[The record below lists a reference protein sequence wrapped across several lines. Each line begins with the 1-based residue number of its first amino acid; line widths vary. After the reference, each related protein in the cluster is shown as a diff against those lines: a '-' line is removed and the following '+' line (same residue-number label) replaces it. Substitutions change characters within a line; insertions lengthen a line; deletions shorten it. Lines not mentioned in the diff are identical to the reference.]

1 MITLLKLGG
10 SLVTDKTVEAS
21 FRADTVRRVAREIKR
36 AFEQSGVN
44 HQLIIGHGSG
54 SFGHFAAKKYGTAN
68 GVHSAEDWH
77 GFAEVAFIA
86 SKLNAL
92 ILDDFLSEGLPI
104 VRFQPSASVRS
115 HDAKIIHMETDAI
128 QFALQKGLIPLVYGD
143 VAFDDVLGGTITSTE
158 TIFTY
163 LTTHLP
169 VQRIIL
175 LGEVEGVFDLDGNT
189 IPRITP
195 DNFDEIKVALGGS
208 SGTDV
213 TGGMITKVTD
223 MLTLAQLKPNL
234 TVQILN
240 GTTHDL
246 LFTALIASTD
256 SMPGTIITT
265 DKA

>member
-10 SLVTDKTVEAS
+10 SLITDKTVEAS
-21 FRADTVRRVAREIKR
+21 FRAETVRRVANEIKR
-36 AFEQSGVN
+36 AYEKKAD

-54 SFGHFAAKKYGTAN
+54 SFGHFAAQKYGTAD
-68 GVHSAEDWH
+68 GVSSAEDWY
-77 GFAEVAFIA
+77 GFAEVAYVA

-92 ILDDFLSEGLPI
+92 ILDAFLSEKLPV

-115 HDAKIIHMETDAI
+115 HNAKIAHMETDAI

-143 VAFDDVLGGTITSTE
+143 VAFDAVLGGTITSTE
-158 TIFTY
+158 AIFTY

-169 VQRIIL
+169 VQKIIL

-189 IPRITP
+189 IPRITR

-240 GTTHDL
+240 GTTPEL
-246 LFTALIASTD
+246 LFDALTTSTED
-256 SMPGTIITT
+256 TPGTIITT
-265 DKA
+265 NKA